1 MSLTID
7 QISAQAQA
15 MAAAGNPN
23 AAEWQAQ
30 QMVAYFQQPMEG
42 TPASA
47 GWGTIGD
54 AAIATTPSTIT
65 LPAVN
70 GSSLTTVV
78 PSSGTASAANTS
90 PALAPSGLPLLTDI
104 ISGKVTPP
112 GYQPQVGSGPAI
124 TNAAGSWVSAHIGN
138 YGLVILGGLLVVGAL
153 LISQKD
159 NISKAA
165 VTVAKVAAV

>member
-1 MSLTID
+1 MTAPTIQD
-7 QISAQAQA
+7 ILAQATVIGNQPG
-15 MAAAGNPN
+15 AADDAGDKYIQQQLSLYGN
-23 AAEWQAQ
+23 AI
-30 QMVAYFQQPMEG
+30 
-42 TPASA
+42 TDS
-47 GWGTIGD
+47 
-54 AAIATTPSTIT
+54 ST
-65 LPAVN
+65 
-70 GSSLTTVV
+70 GQ
-78 PSSGTASAANTS
+78 SAATPVTATATAANVS

-112 GYQPQVGSGPAI
+112 GYQPQIGSGPAI